1 MPSSIVVALL
11 FVVTL
16 VRLFVTLNVL
26 TGGLV
31 ELEAVVALVA
41 EVAVVALVL
50 VAVVDDVVGGITIS
64 FA

>member
-1 MPSSIVVALL
+1 M

-31 ELEAVVALVA
+31 VLEAVVALV
-41 EVAVVALVL
+41 LVS
-50 VAVVDDVVGGITIS
+50 VVDDVVVGSGGITL
-64 FA
+64 A

>member
-31 ELEAVVALVA
+31 ALEAVVALVA
-41 EVAVVALVL
+41 VVAVVS
-50 VAVVDDVVGGITIS
+50 VVDDVVGGITIS